1 MFSWSFFC
9 MQFSWADFWS
19 PFQVRDMPLP
29 SKFWVTCL
37 TLLYLLCMHA
47 RTHSFFSHVW
57 VFATPWT
64 VVCQA
69 SLPMGFS
76 RQEYW
81 SRLPFASPGNLPNS
95 GIKPR
100 FPAFQADTKPPGK
113 SLIYVAINTIFLG
126 PKSDSQWFLWILS
139 VPCTCLFWNVSL
151 ELELVVSYMDFIS
164 SINVAITFFSLWG
177 SDAIGQAYEPAR
189 LKLGGYGMW
198 KIQTSSQIRDHEPWT
213 APRPYLLPME
223 NVQ

>member
-1 MFSWSFFC
+1 MTFTVSGKFSVLCSLLKTHKCRHQLLRCRHPNPTQTLKHVLSDFSLLLTFHSMFSWSFFC

-29 SKFWVTCL
+29 SEFWVTCL

-47 RTHSFFSHVW
+47 HTHSCFSHVW

-69 SLPMGFS
+69 PLPMGFS

-81 SRLPFASPGNLPNS
+81 SGLSFASPGDLPNS

-100 FPAFQADTKPPGK
+100 FPAFQPDTKPPGK

-126 PKSDSQWFLWILS
+126 SKRGSLWLMWILS
-139 VPCTCLFWNVSL
+139 LPCTCLFWNASF
-151 ELELVVSYMDFIS
+151 ELGMAVSYMALFP
-164 SINVAITFFSLWG
+164 
-177 SDAIGQAYEPAR
+177 E
-189 LKLGGYGMW
+189 
-198 KIQTSSQIRDHEPWT
+198 
-213 APRPYLLPME
+213 
-223 NVQ
+223 